1 MPRSFPWN
9 NPAEELHH
17 LGQKDDLVHQKNN
30 LMQFQVLDLDR
41 AVHQYKE
48 RPKQQIIKVDMQR
61 LEVFF
66 S

>member
-1 MPRSFPWN
+1 MR
-9 NPAEELHH
+9 
-17 LGQKDDLVHQKNN
+17 
-30 LMQFQVLDLDR
+30 FQVLGLDR
-41 AVHQYKE
+41 AAHQYKE